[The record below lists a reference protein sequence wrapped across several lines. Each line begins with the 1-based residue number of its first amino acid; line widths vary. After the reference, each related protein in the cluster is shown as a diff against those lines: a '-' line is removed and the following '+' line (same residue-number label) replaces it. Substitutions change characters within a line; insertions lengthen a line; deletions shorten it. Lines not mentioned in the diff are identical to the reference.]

1 MSPMVKDEDVELSLV
16 IPAYN
21 EEQSIETCVRE
32 ADEVLARIGRPY
44 EILVVDDGSTDGTFD
59 RLRSLKK
66 SVQRLRAVRFRE
78 NRGQTT
84 AMAAG
89 FEHARGETIVT
100 MDADMQNDPADIPL
114 LLARMDEWDVVCGVR
129 TSRRDSF
136 TRKASSAIAN
146 SVRNRLTHENIRDVG
161 CTLRAYRRRYLLRV
175 KLFEGMHRF
184 LPTLLKLEGA
194 RVIEVP
200 VNHRPRTKGANKYGV
215 ANRLFKGLRDL
226 YAVRWMQ
233 SRYMR
238 YEVKE
243 EIE

>member
-1 MSPMVKDEDVELSLV
+1 MANDERIDLSLV

-21 EEQSIETCVRE
+21 EEQSIEACVRE
-32 ADEVLARIGRPY
+32 ANEVLARIGRPY

-66 SVQRLRAVRFRE
+66 SLPPLRAVRFME

-84 AMAAG
+84 AMTAG

-114 LLARMDEWDVVCGVR
+114 LLANMNEWDVVCGVR
-129 TSRRDSF
+129 AKRQDNFMRR
-136 TRKASSAIAN
+136 ASSAIAN
-146 SVRNRLTHENIRDVG
+146 SVRNRLTHESISDVG
-161 CTLRAYRRRYLLRV
+161 CTLRAYRRRHLLRL

-194 RVIEVP
+194 RVIEVS

-233 SRYMR
+233 SRYVR

-243 EIE
+243 EIK